1 MSEFSRVAVA
11 VLAAGLLGTLFVL
24 VYLRACAWAD
34 WSLMTSRARRRV
46 ALVQRR
52 MPAMAAGSMTLTGIG
67 LLLGLA
73 DVLGVAA

>member
-1 MSEFSRVAVA
+1 MTEFSRVATGL
-11 VLAAGLLGTLFVL
+11 LAAGLLGALFVL

-52 MPAMAAGSMTLTGIG
+52 LPAVAAGSVTLTGIG

-73 DVLGVAA
+73 DVMVVAV